1 MIASSYGRVPA
12 HTSAALNERIRQC
25 SRESLERALAGG
37 PEQISRRFHELDRE
51 WDVERV
57 IETDA
62 ALAILGGLALGLAL
76 DRRFLLLSL
85 VGAGGLVL
93 HATTGWSPFLNVVR
107 RFGYRT
113 AAEISAERYALKAGR
128 GDFRRLEIPLD
139 PAEPRP
145 DPALVFEA
153 ARSTT

>member
-12 HTSAALNERIRQC
+12 HTSGTANDLIRQR
-25 SRESLERALAGG
+25 SEESIGRALAGG
-37 PEQISRRFHELDRE
+37 PDQISRRLQELDRE
-51 WDVERV
+51 WDIEQV

-62 ALAILGGLALGLAL
+62 ALTILGGVALGLAV

-85 VGAGGLVL
+85 IGAGGLVL
-93 HATTGWSPFLNVVR
+93 HATTGWYPFLNLVR

-153 ARSTT
+153 VRTS